1 MPPSRATGVSD
12 VIATTAKTFPSP
24 SRRRRCCGF
33 AEVTQCQKDGQLTDS
48 QFSTFV
54 WSRTGLSIP
63 PAPWLNAN
71 SGSGALPRAGP
82 KHEADPS
89 ALCPSFR
96 RLFAAMRDLTKKN
109 LNPELA
115 FHGARGALESVGF
128 GGPGGRT
135 DHDNDGDDLGSNCG
149 KGGLGLAGT
158 CVVEDLL
165 INTQQSNGPVPRHF
179 RRGRDHFG
187 FHLEAAVAPST

>member
-24 SRRRRCCGF
+24 SRRRVCCGF
-33 AEVTQCQKDGQLTDS
+33 AEVAQCQKDGQLTDS

-54 WSRTGLSIP
+54 WSRTELSIP
-63 PAPWLNAN
+63 PAPWVKAN

-128 GGPGGRT
+128 GG
-135 DHDNDGDDLGSNCG
+135 
-149 KGGLGLAGT
+149 
-158 CVVEDLL
+158 
-165 INTQQSNGPVPRHF
+165 
-179 RRGRDHFG
+179 
-187 FHLEAAVAPST
+187 LEAARIMIMMVAI